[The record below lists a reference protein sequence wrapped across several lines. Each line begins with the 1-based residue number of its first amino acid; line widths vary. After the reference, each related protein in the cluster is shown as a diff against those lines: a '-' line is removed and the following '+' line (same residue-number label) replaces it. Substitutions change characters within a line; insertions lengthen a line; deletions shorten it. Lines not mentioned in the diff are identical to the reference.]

1 MKILINF
8 LWNEKMG
15 SRGKACNSRR
25 IEGVNSDKEEVALMN
40 SPHSSIVEIGLPC

>member
-1 MKILINF
+1 
-8 LWNEKMG
+8 MG

>member
-8 LWNEKMG
+8 LWNEKIG

-25 IEGVNSDKEEVALMN
+25 IGVNIDKEEVALKN
-40 SPHSSIVEIGLPC
+40 SPNSSIVEIGLPC